1 MSDLVQLILLC
12 LTGGVASMVGA
23 LLITSLKS
31 QSQKWTNVLTSFS
44 AGVLLS
50 VGVLDLLPESIE
62 ISGDVKSVS
71 AMMMVGILF
80 VFFLEKSGL
89 WFHHHDGDHGHK
101 PTIWGV
107 FFGDIIHNFIDG
119 MAIGTAFLV
128 DPKIGLV
135 TTFAVAW
142 HELPKEMAD
151 FWVYTRSGLSS
162 GRALALNLFSS
173 LIAVVG
179 GVSVYLLNTNVLINE
194 GKLLALT
201 AGMFIFVALS
211 DLVPEIHEEIEKSKD
226 KSKYLWLLM
235 FVLGLGVGM
244 ISRAMEM

>member
-1 MSDLVQLILLC
+1 MSDLVQLIGLC
-12 LTGGVASMVGA
+12 LTGGIASLLGA

-31 QSQKWTNVLTSFS
+31 QSEKWTNTLTSFS

-50 VGVLDLLPESIE
+50 VGVLDLLPESIQ
-62 ISGDVKSVS
+62 ISGDVKAVS
-71 AMMMVGILF
+71 TMMMVGILF

-89 WFHHHDGDHGHK
+89 WFHHHDGDHGHR
-101 PTIWGV
+101 PSISGV
-107 FFGDIIHNFIDG
+107 LVGDIIHNFIDG
-119 MAIGTAFLV
+119 TAIGAAFLV

-151 FWVYTRSGLSS
+151 FWVYTRSGLSNAKAIS
-162 GRALALNLFSS
+162 LNLFSS
-173 LIAVVG
+173 LVAVLG
-179 GVSVYLLNTNVLINE
+179 GVSVYLLNSSSFINE

-211 DLVPEIHEEIEKSKD
+211 DLVPEIHKEIEKNKD
-226 KSKYLWLLM
+226 WSKYLWLLM
-235 FVLGLGVGM
+235 FVLGLGVGA
-244 ISRAMEM
+244 ISRMLEV